1 VVVAFDLVEDAMDFL
16 SSGILGSLLG
26 GLFRL
31 APELMKL
38 WDRANERKHEREMF
52 GMQVDLE
59 KQRGDQKLAE
69 IGASHQMAVD
79 TGVLDAFKLAIEQ
92 QTELAKAAGG
102 LVAKASAAVR
112 PLLTYW
118 IWTLYSAAFL
128 TLLWVTWQVT
138 HDPKQLATLVLTGD
152 FIALLCGITN
162 YWFMDRTLA
171 KRGLA

>member
-1 VVVAFDLVEDAMDFL
+1 MFEL
-16 SSGILGSLLG
+16 LGSGLLGSIFG

-38 WDRANERKHEREMF
+38 WDRANERKHELAMF
-52 GMQVDLE
+52 KSQCELE
-59 KQRGDQKLAE
+59 KMRGDQKLAE

-79 TGVLDAFKLAIEQ
+79 TGVLDAFQLAVNQ
-92 QTELAKAAGG
+92 QTEMVKAAKGW
-102 LVAKASAAVR
+102 VASISAAVR
-112 PLLTYW
+112 PLLTFW
-118 IWTLYSAAFL
+118 IWLLYSVAFI

-138 HDPKQLATLVLTGD
+138 RDPKQLATLVLTGD